1 MRNERLQQV
10 KTHQNELRNAHKRY
24 KSELE
29 VELSQKAT
37 AREYVIDQTMVSVMR
52 HKELRLNKH
61 LEVQENRDIDRR
73 LVIMDKMRLVAK
85 QE

>member
-1 MRNERLQQV
+1 M
-10 KTHQNELRNAHKRY
+10 Y

-29 VELSQKAT
+29 AALQEKA
-37 AREYVIDQTMVSVMR
+37 AVSDYKHDQTIESVMR

-73 LVIMDKMRLVAK
+73 LVIMDKMRLLAK

>member
-1 MRNERLQQV
+1 V
-10 KTHQNELRNAHKRY
+10 KTHQTELRNAHKRY

-29 VELSQKAT
+29 AELSHKAT
-37 AREYVIDQTMVSVMR
+37 AREYVLDQTMVSVMR